1 MKLQEF
7 GSKFVAMAGNRRIL
21 VILLITCLFI
31 IVSVFMM
38 KRIVKPKSKDK
49 FTANSEFVPNT
60 ATSNADIY
68 IFHTLWCPH
77 CKTAMPI
84 WLDFKKE
91 MEGKTVNGIELIF
104 HEIDC
109 DKDTKVADKFGVKGF
124 PTIKLQ
130 YGSQIIEYDAKPSKA
145 NLSEFVNRV
154 IGKKTSD

>member
-1 MKLQEF
+1 MKLKEV

-21 VILLITCLFI
+21 IILLITCLFI
-31 IVSVFMM
+31 IVAVVMM
-38 KRIVKPKSKDK
+38 RRIIKPKSKDK
-49 FTANSEFVPNT
+49 FTANYEFKQNE
-60 ATSNADIY
+60 ATSSADIY

-84 WLDFKKE
+84 WNDFKKE

-109 DKDTKVADKFGVKGF
+109 DKDTATADKFGVKGF

-130 YGSQIIEYDAKPSKA
+130 YETQIIEYDAKPSKA
-145 NLSEFVNRV
+145 NLTEFVNRV
-154 IGKKTSD
+154 VVNKKTE

>member
-1 MKLQEF
+1 MKLQEL
-7 GSKFVAMAGNRRIL
+7 GSKFVAIASNRRIL

-31 IVSVFMM
+31 ILAIFMM
-38 KRIVKPKSKDK
+38 KRIVKPKSNKD
-49 FTANSEFVPNT
+49 FIANSEFRQKPESST
-60 ATSNADIY
+60 ADIY

-84 WLDFKKE
+84 WLDFKNG

-109 DKDTKVADKFGVKGF
+109 DKDTAIADKFGVKGF

-130 YGSQIIEYDAKPSKA
+130 YGGQVIEYDAKPSKA
-145 NLSEFVNRV
+145 NLTEFVNKV
-154 IGKKTSD
+154 IK